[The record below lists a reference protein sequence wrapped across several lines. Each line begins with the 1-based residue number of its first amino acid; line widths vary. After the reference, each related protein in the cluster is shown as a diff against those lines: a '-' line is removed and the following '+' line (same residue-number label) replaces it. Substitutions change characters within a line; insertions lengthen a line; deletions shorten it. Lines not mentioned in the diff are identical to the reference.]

1 MKIVEYRHSEE
12 IKIKTIVQKQ
22 KRRKKGRKEGRKKTV
37 FLLTHEP
44 LKLRNI
50 RDEQ

>member
-1 MKIVEYRHSEE
+1 MLNIVIVKKSRLKQLCKNRKEE
-12 IKIKTIVQKQ
+12 
-22 KRRKKGRKEGRKKTV
+22 RKEGREKTV

-50 RDEQ
+50 RDE